1 MNCRIRDVRAQFMNV
16 RVHAISDV
24 RVRAFIDVRAQYT
37 YVRVQIDKKKAN
49 CELSHLK
56 FFADARPN
64 SHILTSLNLSSQ
76 LSHLLKKGS
85 DIQM

>member
-1 MNCRIRDVRAQFMNV
+1 MNV

-49 CELSHLK
+49 CELSHL
-56 FFADARPN
+56 
-64 SHILTSLNLSSQ
+64 
-76 LSHLLKKGS
+76 
-85 DIQM
+85 